1 MPNSKFTASYKDGK
15 ILKLE
20 TALCYDKETNEYYF
34 YLYHNKC
41 LFKKKRI
48 GYIQFRIIY
57 GDLSFEKLNISSA
70 IKIWHN
76 SIDKQYRGYQL
87 GTLNARIVSSLTF
100 PPFRSLVMVAIPRP
114 DRSASISEVTP
125 HLFIWN
131 FMASQRGFVVASW
144 LSFIFS
150 SLTSVIAC
158 FNFFFCSILRVCS
171 TIAFRSSL
179 LSSPYVYEYSCF
191 P

>member
-87 GTLNARIVSSLTF
+87 GKTMMNMLCEK
-100 PPFRSLVMVAIPRP
+100 
-114 DRSASISEVTP
+114 ISESTDLP
-125 HLFIWN
+125 HTI
-131 FMASQRGFVVASW
+131 
-144 LSFIFS
+144 
-150 SLTSVIAC
+150 IAC
-158 FNFFFCSILRVCS
+158 PAGETPVPSLYVFYMKAGFKFVDEQETIPTVTNVPMYRRV
-171 TIAFRSSL
+171 
-179 LSSPYVYEYSCF
+179 
-191 P
+191 